1 MENIAIKL
9 VIYIAGVPR
18 ITWTNKEVNKM
29 NIIED
34 LQLAIIEKFS
44 YGWMKLDDLRNQ
56 IQNNATLGG
65 IER

>member
-1 MENIAIKL
+1 M
-9 VIYIAGVPR
+9 IYIAGVPR